1 MYSCDLQM
9 AIVAKATYIY
19 KCKRAWAGRAH
30 GCCCRAKA
38 GGCARLRNVAECR
51 PKSLR
56 SSGREAAC
64 SGMQQHCAAA
74 TAKRAAAAV
83 RTPRPGSRLFW
94 NPSRSYVISFE
105 SLNEILQLTTDV
117 IALTRLPSLEH
128 RHDYKQINHYHIIT
142 QIQRCVFKLHSV

>member
-1 MYSCDLQM
+1 M
-9 AIVAKATYIY
+9 AIVAKATKIY

-30 GCCCRAKA
+30 GCCCKAKA

-51 PKSLR
+51 PKSLQ

-64 SGMQQHCAAA
+64 SGMQQPCAAA

-83 RTPRPGSRLFW
+83 RTPRPCYCLLLKS
-94 NPSRSYVISFE
+94 SSDYIISFE

-128 RHDYKQINHYHIIT
+128 RHDHKQINHYHIIS
-142 QIQRCVFKLHSV
+142 QIQRCFFKLYSV